1 MITTEEFNAILQELV
16 NKAESRVKEH
26 AECLLDAAACS
37 VTRVRYM
44 VDVQAASGR
53 WDNVEVRYTETE
65 ARDKE
70 REWRAWLDEN
80 RKAWK
85 DIRIVKELTIEQV
98 LQNVKA
104 QTPLPAGAD
113 AVTKRNIEP

>member
-1 MITTEEFNAILQELV
+1 MITTEEVNAVLQELV
-16 NKAESRVKEH
+16 SKAESRAKDQ
-26 AECLLDAAACS
+26 AECPLDAAACS

-44 VDVQAASGR
+44 VDVQATSGR

-70 REWRAWLDEN
+70 REWRAWLNEN

-85 DIRIVKELTIEQV
+85 DIRIVKELTIERV
-98 LQNVKA
+98 LQNSNSA
-104 QTPLPAGAD
+104 NPPLA
-113 AVTKRNIEP
+113 E